1 MATCAHVML
10 DTDAVKG
17 EKREGGHS
25 LHCQLEIGLEE
36 ARDFKAGSE
45 EKERMK
51 AAEASWESVLLSLF
65 LNTSAASAHLTTITQ
80 QVSSEQVSK
89 PNLIA
94 ISHCSASSSATESVF
109 LEARF
114 FNFHQLSLHCSTS
127 STPGHCMP

>member
-1 MATCAHVML
+1 MVATCAHVML

-51 AAEASWESVLLSLF
+51 AAEASWESELLSLF
-65 LNTSAASAHLTTITQ
+65 LNTSAASAHLTTTTQ
-80 QVSSEQVSK
+80 QVNKS
-89 PNLIA
+89 PNP
-94 ISHCSASSSATESVF
+94 T
-109 LEARF
+109 
-114 FNFHQLSLHCSTS
+114 
-127 STPGHCMP
+127 